1 MLTQLSEYE
10 PELVLA
16 QKLIAMVY
24 LNLIEIQ
31 KNNPSAQLGVNNLK
45 MYIQLDPQKVRQISA
60 FGGLAGTAAQ
70 EMAPIWED
78 VDVW

>member
-45 MYIQLDPQKVRQISA
+45 MYIQLDP
-60 FGGLAGTAAQ
+60 
-70 EMAPIWED
+70 
-78 VDVW
+78 